1 MIFQLLL
8 LNVVG
13 REVIYNVEI
22 VRVKVW
28 KHKNVWEGFVRCCQR
43 TRPNSF
49 QVLLQLPAPQLRSV
63 FELAADLREPL
74 LHHVQSLTPHQ
85 RAHISKT
92 IMTVLEK
99 DPRDEAKSTE
109 DGTPDKDED
118 KKKRQDSVCVVF
130 S

>member
-1 MIFQLLL
+1 MLTLC
-8 LNVVG
+8 
-13 REVIYNVEI
+13 
-22 VRVKVW
+22 VKVW

-99 DPRDEAKSTE
+99 DPRDEAKSAE
-109 DGTPDKDED
+109 DGTPDKDEE

>member
-1 MIFQLLL
+1 M
-8 LNVVG
+8 
-13 REVIYNVEI
+13 
-22 VRVKVW
+22 
-28 KHKNVWEGFVRCCQR
+28 
-43 TRPNSF
+43 
-49 QVLLQLPAPQLRSV
+49 LLQLPAPQLRSV

-99 DPRDEAKSTE
+99 DPRDEAKSAE
-109 DGTPDKDED
+109 DGTPDKDEE